1 MGKQGRGGAL
11 LSAERTKPRKRK
23 ASETEDDSEDEDV
36 EQAEKRLKTREN
48 RATLEKSARD
58 EQRACDDLLDQI
70 RKAKEQRQRLND
82 SLCKERNSVPDLDK
96 IDALQSPSTPP
107 TIAKVKVPLDLTNL
121 NLYPMYCWIFQV
133 RFGKR

>member
-11 LSAERTKPRKRK
+11 LSAERTKSRKRK
-23 ASETEDDSEDEDV
+23 DDDTEDESDDEDV
-36 EQAEKRLKTREN
+36 ERAEKRLKTRKN
-48 RATLEKSARD
+48 RAALEKSARD

-82 SLCKERNSVPDLDK
+82 SLCKERNSVPDLDE
-96 IDALQSPSTPP
+96 IDALRSPSTPP
-107 TIAKVKVPLDLTNL
+107 TIEKVKVPLDLTNL
-121 NLYPMYCWIFQV
+121 NLYPMYCWII